1 MEAKNYSL
9 HAWESPSLNKANL
22 GQKAQGRQTSQRL
35 QMEEEGE
42 KRFFFHSILKEN
54 PKEIQ

>member
-1 MEAKNYSL
+1 MEARSYSL

-22 GQKAQGRQTSQRL
+22 GQKAHGRQTSQRL

-42 KRFFFHSILKEN
+42 KRFFFHFYPERK
-54 PKEIQ
+54 PKEFQ